1 MVFPQFATT
10 PAELVCDGVLP
21 IDQMREY
28 TGPTELVARRVP
40 REVFEGEYGI
50 RIKTR
55 EEEEGGDGNP
65 TGLEVLTAYAG
76 E

>member
-1 MVFPQFATT
+1 
-10 PAELVCDGVLP
+10 
-21 IDQMREY
+21 MREY